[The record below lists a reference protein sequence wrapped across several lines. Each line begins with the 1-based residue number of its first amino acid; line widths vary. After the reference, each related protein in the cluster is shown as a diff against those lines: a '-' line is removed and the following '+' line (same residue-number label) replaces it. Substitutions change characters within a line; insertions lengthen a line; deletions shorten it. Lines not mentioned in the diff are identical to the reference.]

1 MDLKLGP
8 DGVRYRL
15 SLEEARALAGGAEIA
30 HRLGPVGWSVRTGTR
45 AEPQFDAPALA
56 LTLPKP
62 ALESLLD
69 RGRDKAGIELTVEGI
84 PISVAIDI
92 RDPALR
98 RRQA

>member
-1 MDLKLGP
+1 
-8 DGVRYRL
+8 
-15 SLEEARALAGGAEIA
+15 
-30 HRLGPVGWSVRTGTR
+30 
-45 AEPQFDAPALA
+45 
-56 LTLPKP
+56 
-62 ALESLLD
+62 LESLLD